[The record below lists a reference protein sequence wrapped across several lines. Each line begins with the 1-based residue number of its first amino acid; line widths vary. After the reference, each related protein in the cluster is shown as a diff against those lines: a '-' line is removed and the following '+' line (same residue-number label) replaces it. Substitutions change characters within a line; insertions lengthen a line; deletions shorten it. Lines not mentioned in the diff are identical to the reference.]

1 MEVATRKAD
10 MFAARDIEP
19 GEVLQRRKARDDGA
33 EATGGGVTEGAGRG
47 GEARGGAARRET
59 KPWRVHVAAR
69 TGTVEDSDTESDA
82 EWDSESEDEWET
94 GDEMEVWGEG
104 PPREVE
110 PERDK

>member
-1 MEVATRKAD
+1 MQPNVEKAS
-10 MFAARDIEP
+10 
-19 GEVLQRRKARDDGA
+19 A
-33 EATGGGVTEGAGRG
+33 E
-47 GEARGGAARRET
+47 GAARRET

-94 GDEMEVWGEG
+94 GDEMEVWGAG

>member
-1 MEVATRKAD
+1 M
-10 MFAARDIEP
+10 
-19 GEVLQRRKARDDGA
+19 
-33 EATGGGVTEGAGRG
+33 
-47 GEARGGAARRET
+47 
-59 KPWRVHVAAR
+59 HVAAR

>member
-1 MEVATRKAD
+1 MRGRLAI
-10 MFAARDIEP
+10 M
-19 GEVLQRRKARDDGA
+19 
-33 EATGGGVTEGAGRG
+33 GGQKSEHQNVTSGCEGATPELSQRP
-47 GEARGGAARRET
+47 AET